1 MKRKDIVSKLMTEGF
16 SEKTLAGM
24 TDRQL
29 VILKGKILP
38 EQYTTTTTAAPGSKV
53 LIPQNSPTAK
63 KDIDTAKSQRKTIE
77 TYEQEEKGKEPKKV
91 DEKETIIKRCKHT
104 IEHSKDKGKVEDAKK
119 LLAKLTNKKKEVAEG
134 EFKSKT
140 EWLKSKGI
148 LKDKKETTESSDV
161 EEPDSEEKKTKK
173 KSEKKETGTKGDGGA
188 EYEKRLAK
196 GNLGFGLNEWVN
208 DVVGAKVHP
217 FTSKT
222 EIMEL
227 IQAKLTEQKEFP
239 DTDTEIDVDTDTDI
253 DIDDPFRDPRPDVDP
268 NPKAQ
273 REYSSPEIEVE
284 PDTET
289 EIGIDPDDPF
299 RDPRPDVDPN
309 PKAKGKNQISAEVA
323 KNKIIDLMKK
333 ML

>member
-29 VILKGKILP
+29 VILRGKILP
-38 EQYTTTTTAAPGSKV
+38 EQYSVTTTMPGGKV
-53 LIPQNSPTAK
+53 LVPQNSPTAK
-63 KDIDTAKSQRKTIE
+63 KDIDTAKAQRKTIE
-77 TYEQEEKGKEPKKV
+77 TYEQKEPKKA
-91 DEKETIIKRCKHT
+91 DEKEIVIKRCKHT
-104 IEHSKDKGKVEDAKK
+104 IEHSKDKQKVKDAKE

-148 LKDKKETTESSDV
+148 IKDKKETTESSDV

-173 KSEKKETGTKGDGGA
+173 KSEKKETGTKGGGGA

-217 FTSKT
+217 FTSKN

-227 IQAKLTEQKEFP
+227 IQTKLSEQKEFP
-239 DTDTEIDVDTDTDI
+239 DTDTEIDVDTDTEV
-253 DIDDPFRDPRPDVDP
+253 DDPFRDPHPGVDP
-268 NPKAQ
+268 NPKASGSK
-273 REYSSPEIEVE
+273 EFPDT
-284 PDTET
+284 DTET
-289 EIGIDPDDPF
+289 EIDTDTEVDDPF
-299 RDPRPDVDPN
+299 RDPHPGVDPN
-309 PKAKGKNQISAEVA
+309 PKASGKNRISAKDA
-323 KNKIIDLMKK
+323 QKKIIDLMKE